1 MELSEFDYD
10 LPKELIA
17 QEPTKERDASRL
29 LVLDRAKEGISHHE
43 FPDILSY
50 LQPEDVLIL
59 NDTRVLPARIRLYR
73 ETGAKI
79 DALLVRNL
87 EGNTWSALL
96 DTPRKLKIG
105 EDLRVGEEALTKIIK
120 REKEHWVLEFD
131 QPVGPLMNK
140 LGKMPLPP
148 YIRREAEQKDLD
160 RYQTVYAK
168 NEGAIAAPTAGL
180 HFTKEILDKVP
191 CPIKTLTLHVGIGTF
206 KPVKCEKVED
216 HVMHSEWYEI
226 PPDTI
231 EAIEKA
237 TRTVVVGTTTCRA
250 LETWRQ
256 KGSASGWSDI
266 FLYPPYQFRVVDAL
280 ITNFHLPK
288 STLLMLISALAGKER
303 VFEAYQEAIERKY
316 RFFSYGDAMFIT

>member
-17 QEPTKERDASRL
+17 QEPTEERDASRL
-29 LVLDRAKEGISHHE
+29 LVLDRAKEGISHHA
-43 FPDILSY
+43 FPDILSF
-50 LQPEDVLIL
+50 LRPDDVLIL

-87 EGNTWSALL
+87 EGTTWSALL

-105 EDLRVGEEALTKIIK
+105 EDLRVGEEALAKIIK
-120 REKEHWVLEFD
+120 REKEHWVLQFD

-168 NEGAIAAPTAGL
+168 KEGAIAAPTAGL
-180 HFTKEILDKVP
+180 HFTKEILNKVP

-226 PPDTI
+226 PPETVD
-231 EAIEKA
+231 AIEKA
-237 TRTVVVGTTTCRA
+237 NRVVVVGTTTCRA
-250 LETWRQ
+250 LETWGQ
-256 KGSASGWSDI
+256 KGTPSGWSDI

-280 ITNFHLPK
+280 VTNFHLPK

>member
-17 QEPTKERDASRL
+17 QEPTEERDASRL
-29 LVLDRAKEGISHHE
+29 LVLDRAKEGVSHHA
-43 FPDILSY
+43 FPDILS
-50 LQPEDVLIL
+50 LLRPDDVLIL

-73 ETGAKI
+73 QTGAKI

-87 EGNTWSALL
+87 EGTTWSALL
-96 DTPRKLKIG
+96 DTPRKLNVG
-105 EDLRVGEEALTKIIK
+105 EDLRAGEEALAKIVK
-120 REKEHWVLEFD
+120 REKEHWVLEFN
-131 QPVGPLMNK
+131 QPVEPLMNR

-148 YIRREAEQKDLD
+148 YIKREAEQKDFD

-168 NEGAIAAPTAGL
+168 KEGAIAAPTAGL
-180 HFTKEILDKVP
+180 HFTKEILQKVP

-226 PPDTI
+226 PPETLD
-231 EAIEKA
+231 AIEKA
-237 TRTVVVGTTTCRA
+237 KRVVVVGTTTCRA
-250 LETWRQ
+250 LETWGQ
-256 KGSASGWSDI
+256 KGTASGWSDI
-266 FLYPPYQFRVVDAL
+266 FLYPPYPFRVVDAL
-280 ITNFHLPK
+280 VTNFHLPK

-303 VFEAYQEAIERKY
+303 IFDAYQEAIEKKY
-316 RFFSYGDAMFIT
+316 RFFSYGDAMFIA